1 MRTSTSRQN
10 ILHQIR
16 LIHALPNAGR
26 NLNRLLIAQLRI
38 TLEIRLRIRKSRRTQ
53 SQETIHIPALNIL
66 SAGIHINREIK
77 EITQRQIGSLRTLSL
92 RRCQNIQTLKNQN
105 IRCRD
110 LNMLI
115 RHDVVIQMRILRRH
129 HTLSARLHL
138 RHKIQ
143 QGAAIIRLRKTLTV
157 HNAATLKLR
166 IRVQETIRSHQ
177 LNLRSRRPATQKSLQ
192 NTSRRRLAHSN
203 RTRHTNNERDAA
215 LRHMQKI
222 IRHMVQRG
230 CGSYIQIKKAR
241 NRQINTLHLF
251 KVDSFTQTTKRL
263 NFLSTEGDRNLIG

>member
-10 ILHQIR
+10 ILQQIR

-53 SQETIHIPALNIL
+53 SQETIHIPALNIF

-77 EITQRQIGSLRTLSL
+77 EITQRQIRSLRPLSL
-92 RRCQNIQTLKNQN
+92 RRRQNIQTLKNQH

-115 RHDVVIQMRILRRH
+115 RHDVVIQVRILRRH
-129 HTLSARLHL
+129 HTLSTGLHL

-143 QGAAIIRLRKTLTV
+143 QSTAIIRLRETLTV

-166 IRVQETIRSHQ
+166 VRVQETIR
-177 LNLRSRRPATQKSLQ
+177 
-192 NTSRRRLAHSN
+192 
-203 RTRHTNNERDAA
+203 RH
-215 LRHMQKI
+215 
-222 IRHMVQRG
+222 
-230 CGSYIQIKKAR
+230 
-241 NRQINTLHLF
+241 
-251 KVDSFTQTTKRL
+251 
-263 NFLSTEGDRNLIG
+263 